1 MAPPPPAA
9 SLGDEADKPAEPLT
23 VAKPVKVLPRLQLAP
38 LEPIELLFERLHE
51 PSDDSPILYRE
62 RAYLVDALQTDED
75 LEEHLEA
82 ELSRIRRDWRH
93 RDASQFV
100 QLALY
105 DHRFEGGQPSF
116 PPVATLSWKDWQG
129 RSEIWVRG
137 VRRSTLPP
145 GIPLDSVPP
154 VPRPAR
160 PTAAERR
167 AMERARP
174 STPPDDLDLPVFEPT
189 ESELEELEALDAESD
204 RVDAV
209 DADATIDADP
219 DGVRLPRATDAA
231 ALAGAP
237 DETPTSEAISIAHA
251 TAPAADAAAGGDD
264 AAPDSGPGWQSPDRS
279 GEFPIPV
286 QDDSATAPSSQ
297 RVLACEEL
305 IGALFERLHE
315 LASVA
320 TLGAGADCLLAGL
333 AESIPCDGALI
344 HVLDAEAEEFVVMRA
359 LGPDR
364 REVVGRRTPGPDT
377 HLFECLRRQTTLEL
391 DPGDIERQRATW
403 QTLGLLPRH
412 VIACPVQR
420 KGQAIGVIE
429 LCRTTTKG
437 PFSAAQISAL
447 EYCCEQFAEFAADR
461 PMELARASIDPPSA

>member
-1 MAPPPPAA
+1 M
-9 SLGDEADKPAEPLT
+9 EVEKIAEPIS
-23 VAKPVKVLPRLQLAP
+23 VAKPVKVLPRLLLAP

-75 LEEHLEA
+75 LEEQLEA

-100 QLALY
+100 QLSLY
-105 DHRFEGGQPSF
+105 DHRFAEGEPSF

-145 GIPLDSVPP
+145 GIPLDSIPP
-154 VPRPAR
+154 VPRPDR

-167 AMERARP
+167 AIERART
-174 STPPDDLDLPVFEPT
+174 SSPPDDLDLPVFEPSEEELAELAQANDT
-189 ESELEELEALDAESD
+189 ELDDLDDAADAVTPVSALEELANADTD
-204 RVDAV
+204 TD
-209 DADATIDADP
+209 DDDDDDATPVSALE
-219 DGVRLPRATDAA
+219 GVPA
-231 ALAGAP
+231 
-237 DETPTSEAISIAHA
+237 SEQVSIAE
-251 TAPAADAAAGGDD
+251 APAASDAEASE

-286 QDDSATAPSSQ
+286 QEDLATAPSSQ
-297 RVLACEEL
+297 RVLASEEL

-315 LASVA
+315 LAAVA

-333 AESIPCDGALI
+333 SESIPCDGALI
-344 HVLDAEAEEFVVMRA
+344 HVLDVEAEEFVVMRA
-359 LGPDR
+359 LGPGQ
-364 REVVGRRTPGPDT
+364 REVVGHRTPGPDS
-377 HLFECLRRQTTLEL
+377 HLSESLRRKATLEL
-391 DPGDIERQRATW
+391 GQSDIARNRTTW
-403 QTLGLLPRH
+403 QTLGVLPRH
-412 VIACPVQR
+412 VITSPVHR
-420 KGQAIGVIE
+420 RGQLIGVIE
-429 LCRTTTKG
+429 LCRTTAKG

-447 EYCCEQFAEFAADR
+447 EYGCEQFAEFAAER
-461 PMELARASIDPPSA
+461 SMELARASIDPPSAPLP